1 MKIIGNIFANNYWLM
16 KFAPLALALAAVVI
30 FFCNLYV
37 HIWNGAI
44 IYLPLLFIGLYGN
57 KLEKTVCSLLGGL
70 LLINLICPYN
80 IVLYFLFIALS
91 LVAFFI
97 GLFGFILNFGKQ

>member
-1 MKIIGNIFANNYWLM
+1 MKITGNIFANNYWLM

-44 IYLPLLFIGLYGN
+44 IYLPLLFLGLYGN
-57 KLEKTVCSLLGGL
+57 SPVKTVCGLLLVL
-70 LLINLICPYN
+70 LLINLVFPYS
-80 IVLYFLFIALS
+80 IVLYFSFMALS
-91 LVAFFI
+91 LVAFFT
-97 GLFGFILNFGKQ
+97 GLFGFIGGAGR

>member
-1 MKIIGNIFANNYWLM
+1 MKITGNIFANNYWLM

-30 FFCNLYV
+30 FFFNLYV

-44 IYLPLLFIGLYGN
+44 IYLPLLLLALYGN
-57 KLEKTVCSLLGGL
+57 KLVKTVCVLFLGL

-80 IVLYFLFIALS
+80 IVLYFLFMALS
-91 LVAFFI
+91 LAAFFI
-97 GLFGFILNFGKQ
+97 GSFGFIGGLGR

>member
-1 MKIIGNIFANNYWLM
+1 MKNTGKIFANNYWLM

-30 FFCNLYV
+30 FFFNLYV

-44 IYLPLLFIGLYGN
+44 IYLPLLFIGLYGIS
-57 KLEKTVCSLLGGL
+57 LVKTVCGLLLVL

-80 IVLYFLFIALS
+80 IVLYFLFMALS
-91 LVAFFI
+91 LAAFFI
-97 GLFGFILNFGKQ
+97 GAFGFIGGLGK

>member
-1 MKIIGNIFANNYWLM
+1 MKITGNIFANNYWLM

-44 IYLPLLFIGLYGN
+44 IYLPLLFMGLNGN

-70 LLINLICPYN
+70 LLINLICPYC
-80 IVLYFLFIALS
+80 IVLYFLFMALS
-91 LVAFFI
+91 LVAFFT
-97 GLFGFILNFGKQ
+97 GLFGFILNLGKQ

>member
-30 FFCNLYV
+30 FFCNLYA

-57 KLEKTVCSLLGGL
+57 KLVKTVCSLLGVL
-70 LLINLICPYN
+70 LLINLICPYC
-80 IVLYFLFIALS
+80 IVLYFLFMALS
-91 LVAFFI
+91 LVAFFT
-97 GLFGFILNFGKQ
+97 GLFGFILNLGKQ

>member
-1 MKIIGNIFANNYWLM
+1 MKIIGNIFTNNYWLT

-30 FFCNLYV
+30 FFFNLYV

-44 IYLPLLFIGLYGN
+44 IYLPLLFIGLYGISLV
-57 KLEKTVCSLLGGL
+57 KSVCCLLLVL
-70 LLINLICPYN
+70 LLINLVFPYS
-80 IVLYFLFIALS
+80 IVLYFLFMALS

-97 GLFGFILNFGKQ
+97 GLFGFILNLGKQ

>member
-30 FFCNLYV
+30 FFCNLYA

-44 IYLPLLFIGLYGN
+44 IYLPLLFLGLYGN
-57 KLEKTVCSLLGGL
+57 SPVKTVCGL
-70 LLINLICPYN
+70 LLVLLLMNLVFPYS
-80 IVLYFLFIALS
+80 IVLYFLFMALS
-91 LVAFFI
+91 LVAFLI
-97 GLFGFILNFGKQ
+97 GLFSFILNFGKQ

>member
-16 KFAPLALALAAVVI
+16 KFAPLALALAGVVI
-30 FFCNLYV
+30 FFCNLYA

-44 IYLPLLFIGLYGN
+44 IYLPLLLLALYGN
-57 KLEKTVCSLLGGL
+57 KLVKTVCGLLWGV
-70 LLINLICPYN
+70 LLINLICPYC
-80 IVLYFLFIALS
+80 IVLYFLFMALS
-91 LVAFFI
+91 LAAFFT